1 MNELTIGGLA
11 ARIAGLERANWRAKK
26 TLFALAALLLATA
39 TLAAKAQLGT
49 SKATMFELDDE
60 SGHPLAVLGP
70 GNRGPSL
77 MFLDSAGKPMLQV
90 GAAPD
95 NCLQAWPGQIM
106 PLADQQRCA
115 PGLFVFDQNGIPSR
129 ISNSDRVGTSSARIR
144 VRKSAAEVASVEE
157 LHGDHT
163 MVPLLPQARD
173 RASRSFLKGE

>member
-1 MNELTIGGLA
+1 MNELTIGGLM
-11 ARIAGLERANWRAKK
+11 ARMDGLERANRRAKK
-26 TLFALAALLLATA
+26 TLLALAALLLATA

-95 NCLQAWPGQIM
+95 NCCRRGLAKLCRWPSNNVVLPDCLSLTRMGSH
-106 PLADQQRCA
+106 LA
-115 PGLFVFDQNGIPSR
+115 SR
-129 ISNSDRVGTSSARIR
+129 IAIALGQAPHASA
-144 VRKSAAEVASVEE
+144 
-157 LHGDHT
+157 
-163 MVPLLPQARD
+163 
-173 RASRSFLKGE
+173 